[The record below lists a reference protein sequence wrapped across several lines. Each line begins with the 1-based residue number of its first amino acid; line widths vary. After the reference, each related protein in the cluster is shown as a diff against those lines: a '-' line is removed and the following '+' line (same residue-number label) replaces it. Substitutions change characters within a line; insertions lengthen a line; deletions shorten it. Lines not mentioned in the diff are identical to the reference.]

1 VAPALLLALIAR
13 DDIGMPPDM
22 VREDALIG
30 ASVMI
35 AAVAAHGPVSGR
47 TIVANLQGHWQVPH
61 KRRELASAIAR
72 RALGCVSPKTHSF
85 TVLDE
90 CPAVAFRALR
100 LAAILWISCGKDTQ
114 VPSQLKVW
122 RAIGDGGCGQMLGQK
137 VLPAILFLLP
147 ATSALTVHATVVEAA
162 STECKAKP
170 DSVAPAGTRWYYR
183 ANRVDHSRCWF
194 LSSRTEGV
202 HSRLRQTI
210 SVTGGQIIGRNT
222 GEVPDAQQNRQD
234 AQQDRQV
241 GQHVASPIEPA
252 VDLSASR
259 QTMVPQLTRVPDRPR
274 SHKLIA
280 RKVATIP
287 YRLSVASAQPASG
300 ALVQARPSASQ
311 ASAGVANFNLV
322 FLGAAATG
330 LSLAGGVFHLTR
342 RVRSRDPALTDRPNR
357 RIVPYP
363 PEPVVDG
370 LEVAKQQPCSIGQPA
385 RRQLTGLTADDLNR
399 RLREVRRNLQ
409 RAGFARAA

>member
-1 VAPALLLALIAR
+1 
-13 DDIGMPPDM
+13 
-22 VREDALIG
+22 
-30 ASVMI
+30 
-35 AAVAAHGPVSGR
+35 
-47 TIVANLQGHWQVPH
+47 
-61 KRRELASAIAR
+61 
-72 RALGCVSPKTHSF
+72 VSPKTHSF
-85 TVLDE
+85 TVLAE
-90 CPAVAFRALR
+90 CPAAAFRALP
-100 LAAILWISCGKDTQ
+100 LAASLWISCGKDTQ
-114 VPSQLKVW
+114 VPSQLEVW
-122 RAIGDGGCGQMLGQK
+122 RGIGDGGWGQK

-194 LSSRTEGV
+194 LSSRTERV

-274 SHKLIA
+274 SHKLIP

>member
-1 VAPALLLALIAR
+1 MWADV
-13 DDIGMPPDM
+13 
-22 VREDALIG
+22 G
-30 ASVMI
+30 AKS
-35 AAVAAHGPVSGR
+35 
-47 TIVANLQGHWQVPH
+47 T
-61 KRRELASAIAR
+61 ASD
-72 RALGCVSPKTHSF
+72 SS
-85 TVLDE
+85 
-90 CPAVAFRALR
+90 
-100 LAAILWISCGKDTQ
+100 
-114 VPSQLKVW
+114 
-122 RAIGDGGCGQMLGQK
+122 
-137 VLPAILFLLP
+137 LPAI
-147 ATSALTVHATVVEAA
+147 SALTVHATVVEAA

-170 DSVAPAGTRWYYR
+170 DPVAPAGSRWYYR
-183 ANRVDHSRCWF
+183 ANRVDDSRCWF

-222 GEVPDAQQNRQD
+222 GEAPDAQQDRQD

-241 GQHVASPIEPA
+241 GQHVASAIEPS

-259 QTMVPQLTRVPDRPR
+259 QTMVPQLTRVPDLPR
-274 SHKLIA
+274 SHELIA

-287 YRLSVASAQPASG
+287 YRLSAASAQPASG

-342 RVRSRDPALTDRPNR
+342 RVRSRDPALADRPNR

-363 PEPVVDG
+363 PEPVVDS
-370 LEVAKQQPCSIGQPA
+370 LEVAEQQLCSIGQPTRRQLA
-385 RRQLTGLTADDLNR
+385 GRQLTGLTADDLNR

-409 RAGFARAA
+409 RAGFARVA